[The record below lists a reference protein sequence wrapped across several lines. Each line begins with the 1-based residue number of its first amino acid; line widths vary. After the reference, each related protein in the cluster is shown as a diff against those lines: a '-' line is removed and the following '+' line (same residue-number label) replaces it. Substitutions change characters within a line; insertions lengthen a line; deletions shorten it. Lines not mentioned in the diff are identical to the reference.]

1 MKEIKRPEVLS
12 PAGDPEKLEAA
23 LRFGADA
30 VYLAGKSFGMRAASD
45 NFSIEELK
53 RATELT
59 HSYGKKIYLT
69 LNTMPHGGE
78 YPELR
83 RFLGELRYVGI
94 DAVIVADLGVL
105 AEVKSLLPDMEIHIS
120 TQASICSPA
129 AAVEYAKMGASR
141 LVLARELTL
150 PEIRAIREALPE
162 RVELEAFVHGAM
174 CVSYSGRCMFSNQ
187 LTGYD
192 ANRGECKQ
200 PCRWSYTLLEVKR
213 PDLPIPV
220 EENEQGTFIM
230 SSRDMCAIEL
240 IPELIDAGVNSFK
253 IEGRVKSA
261 YYTAVVTNAY
271 KMAVEAYL
279 ADPEGYK
286 FEPALMTE
294 LESVS
299 HREYCRGFYK
309 HTPTELANLCSTSG
323 YIREK
328 AYLALADED
337 AAAGEMCRFVQRNK
351 LFANETVEL
360 ISPGKLGRKMTVKD
374 LSDAEGSAIDCAP
387 HPGMIFYC
395 RAPFDIKKYDILRA
409 GGEESTGR

>member
-1 MKEIKRPEVLS
+1 MGEIKRPEVLS
-12 PAGDPEKLEAA
+12 PAGDMEKLRAA
-23 LRFGADA
+23 LTFGADA

-53 RATELT
+53 EAASLVHER
-59 HSYGKKIYLT
+59 GKKLYLT
-69 LNTMPHGGE
+69 LNTMPHAHE

-83 RFLGELRYVGI
+83 RFLGELKYIDI
-94 DAVIVADLGVL
+94 DALIIADLGVL
-105 AEVKSLLPDMEIHIS
+105 AEVRSLLPDMEIHIS

-174 CVSYSGRCMFSNQ
+174 CVSYSGRCMFSNM
-187 LTGYD
+187 LTGHD

-220 EENEQGTFIM
+220 IENEQGTFIM

-240 IPELIDAGVNSFK
+240 IPELIRAGVNSFK

-271 KMAVEAYL
+271 KMAVDAYMR
-279 ADPEGYK
+279 DPEGYK
-286 FEPALMTE
+286 FDPRLQLE

-299 HREYCRGFYK
+299 HREYCQGFYLYS
-309 HTPTELANLCSTSG
+309 PTENANLCETAG

-328 AYLALADED
+328 AYLAIADED
-337 AAAGEMCRFVQRNK
+337 KPAGELCRFIQRNK
-351 LFANETVEL
+351 FFDGEETEIV
-360 ISPGKLGRKMTVKD
+360 SPGKLGQRMRVTD
-374 LSDAEGSAIDCAP
+374 LQNERGERIDCAP
-387 HPGMIFYC
+387 HPGMAFYA
-395 RAPFDIKKYDILRA
+395 RAPFDIKKFDIMRQA
-409 GGEESTGR
+409 QDATKQ

>member
-1 MKEIKRPEVLS
+1 MKKIRTPEVLS

-45 NFSIEELK
+45 NFSVEELK
-53 RATELT
+53 RAAELT
-59 HSYGKKIYLT
+59 HAYGKKIYLT
-69 LNTMPHGGE
+69 LNTMPHAAE

-105 AEVKSLLPDMEIHIS
+105 AEVKSLLPEMEIHIS

-220 EENEQGTFIM
+220 EENGQGTFIM

-240 IPELIDAGVNSFK
+240 IPELIEAGVNSFK

-271 KMAVEAYL
+271 KMAVNAYL
-279 ADPEGYK
+279 ADPNGYH
-286 FEPALMTE
+286 FDPALMTE

-299 HREYCRGFYK
+299 HREYCTGFYK
-309 HTPTELANLCSTSG
+309 NTPAELANLCSTSG

-337 AAAGEMCRFVQRNK
+337 AKAGEMCRFVQRNK
-351 LFANETVEL
+351 LLAGESVEL

-374 LSDAEGSAIDCAP
+374 LTDAVGNALDSAP
-387 HPGMIFYC
+387 HPGMIFYA

-409 GGEESTGR
+409 GGENK

>member
-1 MKEIKRPEVLS
+1 MTKIKRPEVLA
-12 PAGDPEKLEAA
+12 PAGDFEKLETA

-45 NFSIEELK
+45 NFTLDELR
-53 RATELT
+53 RATELV
-59 HSYGKKIYLT
+59 HSKGKKIYLT
-69 LNTMPHGGE
+69 LNTMPHVSE

-83 RFLGELRYVGI
+83 RFLGELKNIPI

-105 AEVKSLLPDMEIHIS
+105 ANVKALLPDMEIHIS
-120 TQASICSPA
+120 TQASICSPD
-129 AAVEYAKMGASR
+129 AAVEYAKLGASR

-150 PEIRAIREALPE
+150 PEISAIRKALPE

-187 LTGYD
+187 LTGFD

-213 PDLPIPV
+213 EELPIPV
-220 EENEQGTFIM
+220 EETEKGTFIM

-240 IPELIDAGVNSFK
+240 IPELIAAGVNSFK

-261 YYTAVVTNAY
+261 YYAAVVTNAY
-271 KMAVEAYL
+271 KMAVDAYMK
-279 ADPEGYK
+279 DPKGYK
-286 FEPALMTE
+286 FDPSLYTE

-299 HREYCRGFYK
+299 HREYCRGFYVN
-309 HTPTELANLCSTSG
+309 TPAENANLCTTSG

-328 AYLALADED
+328 AYLALIDED
-337 AAAGEMCRFVQRNK
+337 CKAGEMCRFVQRNK
-351 LFANETVEL
+351 FFNGDTVEL
-360 ISPGKLGRKMTVKD
+360 VSPGKTGRSFKIEELTDVD
-374 LSDAEGSAIDCAP
+374 GTPLESAP
-387 HPGMIFYC
+387 HPGMVFYA
-395 RAPFDIKKYDILRA
+395 RVPFDVSKFDIIRA
-409 GGEESTGR
+409 GD

>member
-1 MKEIKRPEVLS
+1 MDKIKRPEVLS
-12 PAGDPEKLEAA
+12 PAGDMEKLEAA

-45 NFSIEELK
+45 NFSVEELK
-53 RATELT
+53 RAAELV
-59 HSYGKKIYLT
+59 HARGKKIYLT

-83 RFLGELRYVGI
+83 RFLGELRYIGI

-105 AEVKSLLPDMEIHIS
+105 AEVKSLLPEMEIHIS

-150 PEIRAIREALPE
+150 PEIRAIRAALPE

-220 EENEQGTFIM
+220 EENGQGTFIM

-240 IPELIDAGVNSFK
+240 IPELIRAGVNSFK

-271 KMAVEAYL
+271 KMAVDAYL
-279 ADPEGYK
+279 ADPEGYT
-286 FEPALMTE
+286 FDPALMTE

-299 HREYCRGFYK
+299 HREYCTGFYK
-309 HTPTELANLCSTSG
+309 NTPTELANLCSTSG

-328 AYLALADED
+328 AYLAIADED
-337 AAAGEMCRFVQRNK
+337 AREGEPCRFVQRNK
-351 LFANETVEL
+351 FFDGETVEL
-360 ISPGKLGRKMTVKD
+360 ISPGKLGRKMVISD
-374 LSDAEGSAIDCAP
+374 LCDAEGNALECAP
-387 HPGMIFYC
+387 HPSMIFYA
-395 RAPFDIKKYDILRA
+395 RAPFDIKKYDIIRA
-409 GGEESTGR
+409 GNE